1 MKRQWKKAWVKATM
15 WIVTEIVLNL
25 LGLDNLADY
34 SEFLF
39 EKEITFAIHQPQIV
53 IASPSRNSQFNYDWS
68 YRSPLLTSDS

>member
-1 MKRQWKKAWVKATM
+1 MKRQWKKAWVKATL

-39 EKEITFAIHQPQIV
+39 EKEIISTIHQPQIV
-53 IASPSRNSQFNYDWS
+53 IAASSRNSQFNYNWS
-68 YRSPLLTSDS
+68 YRSPLLTL